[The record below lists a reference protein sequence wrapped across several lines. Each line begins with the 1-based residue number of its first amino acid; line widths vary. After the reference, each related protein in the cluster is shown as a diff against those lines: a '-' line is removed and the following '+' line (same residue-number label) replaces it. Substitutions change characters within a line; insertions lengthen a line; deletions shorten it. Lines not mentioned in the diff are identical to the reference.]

1 MHLTWTGHC
10 SGDRPRI
17 KAGQAHGH
25 GQVFS
30 YAVHITE
37 RIAACVLFPTLEMF
51 VLKNAE
57 GMDLMPGYWFQA
69 VFRNQ
74 ICPVTQAPRRET
86 EYATSQVPP
95 GSNESVKILGNWSL
109 S

>member
-1 MHLTWTGHC
+1 MHLTWTGPGLRLARRTGMGK
-10 SGDRPRI
+10 SS
-17 KAGQAHGH
+17 ATL
-25 GQVFS
+25 S
-30 YAVHITE
+30 VHITE